1 LIPKVF
7 AGTPEPLRIV
17 FTTVVGDGP
26 AALLLVLSPA
36 IADGSIAREVISVIA
51 TRNLVPF
58 MVHQFFCL
66 GN

>member
-1 LIPKVF
+1 
-7 AGTPEPLRIV
+7 V
-17 FTTVVGDGP
+17 FTTLVGDGP
-26 AALLLVLSPA
+26 AALLFSPA

-51 TRNLVPF
+51 TRNLLLF

>member
-7 AGTPEPLRIV
+7 DGTPAPLRIV
-17 FTTVVGDGP
+17 LTTVVGDGP
-26 AALLLVLSPA
+26 AALLLALSPA
-36 IADGSIAREVISVIA
+36 IADGSIASEVISVIA
-51 TRNLVPF
+51 TKNLVPF